1 MRQQFPHMQHDEIKQ
16 QLDALNPDIK
26 PDIILACWGIAFGPP
41 REDLHCGTHTE
52 NIRSTIESLQ
62 QLPGLQKELR
72 RQVDELWASGRTT
85 VRVLCICE
93 TYVHKSVAVAAIMQ
107 DIYHQEGYNSKEP
120 HHLSKC
126 DALPSICWNC
136 TECKANV
143 QKATLMSVAQAE
155 FIRGQ
160 LL

>member
-1 MRQQFPHMQHDEIKQ
+1 MKKVRIQA
-16 QLDALNPDIK
+16 DA
-26 PDIILACWGIAFGPP
+26 
-41 REDLHCGTHTE
+41 
-52 NIRSTIESLQ
+52 
-62 QLPGLQKELR
+62 
-72 RQVDELWASGRTT
+72 LWASGLTNL
-85 VRVLCICE
+85 RVLCE
-93 TYVHKSVAVAAIMQ
+93 KGVQKSVAFAAIVQ

>member
-1 MRQQFPHMQHDEIKQ
+1 MTDCDIRKKLDE
-16 QLDALNPDIK
+16 QLPDK
-26 PDIILACWGIAFGPP
+26 NRDLVVACWGIAIGH
-41 REDLHCGTHTE
+41 REDLHCGTHTH
-52 NIRSTIESLQ
+52 NMRACMESIQFPDL
-62 QLPGLQKELR
+62 LKHVYS
-72 RQVDELWASGRTT
+72 QVDELWATGRTT
-85 VRVLCICE
+85 GRVVCICE
-93 TYVHKSVAVAAIMQ
+93 NGVHQSVAVAAIMQ
-107 DIYHQEGYNSKEP
+107 DIYHQEGYNSKVP

-126 DALPSICWNC
+126 DALPRKCWNC

>member
-1 MRQQFPHMQHDEIKQ
+1 MGMRTQFPHMQNYDIRQ
-16 QLDALNPDIK
+16 QLDERRPDIK
-26 PDIILACWGIAFGPP
+26 PEIISACWGIAFGRH
-41 REDLHCGTHTE
+41 REDLHCGTHTQ
-52 NIRSTIESLQ
+52 NIRGCIESLQ
-62 QLPGLQKELR
+62 LPGLMKKVR
-72 RQVDELWASGRTT
+72 IQVDALWASGLTNL
-85 VRVLCICE
+85 RVICICE
-93 TYVHKSVAVAAIMQ
+93 KGVQKSVAFAGIMQ

-126 DALPSICWNC
+126 DGTCWKC

-143 QKATLMSVAQAE
+143 DKATLISVAQAE